1 MFLLDGLMVLHSGLG
16 EKPNIERSRCGG
28 GRTRVL
34 VTRILGCKEY
44 IFPSLSMWAMWRAV

>member
-44 IFPSLSMWAMWRAV
+44 IFPSLSMWAMLRAV